1 MKNLAK
7 IQNGYRE
14 KIKNNQ
20 NIQKIKMT
28 IRSKKYDNAENENV
42 KRDVS
47 RNKINRRKICGNAE
61 LHPHPL

>member
-1 MKNLAK
+1 MKNLTK

-28 IRSKKYDNAENENV
+28 IRSKKYDNADNENV
-42 KRDVS
+42 K
-47 RNKINRRKICGNAE
+47 
-61 LHPHPL
+61 